1 MQSKVAILVA
11 IIVGV
16 IAVVLIHLYL
26 QRGEDETVVVLKA
39 VKNLK
44 EGTILKKGYFEG
56 KEISSKAFSKRHH
69 VTPSKFLD
77 MEGQKLIYACRKG
90 DLLATIDTESVES
103 LAIERSIPEE
113 GRRYVPVQ
121 VSYAGGAAGLMRKG
135 DHVDLVVV
143 QRLSSTVDTRGGQG
157 RGEDLKI
164 TVLRNVIVRELV
176 GERSRR
182 FGDEGGYYSTFA
194 VDLSTSQAIIL
205 AAIQNRATFVLL
217 QRNKHEPAGKES
229 IEMNMYSTSLVDA
242 IDKMAELLAA
252 DTPASGDGLETS
264 PVIP

>member
-26 QRGEDETVVVLKA
+26 QRGEDETVLVLKA
-39 VKNLK
+39 VKDLK
-44 EGTILKKGYFEG
+44 EGTILKKAYFEEQ
-56 KEISSKAFSKRHH
+56 EIPSKAYSKRHH
-69 VTPSKFLD
+69 VTPSVFRA
-77 MEGQKLIYACRKG
+77 MEGQKLIREYRKG
-90 DLLATIDTESVES
+90 DFLSIADAASVES
-103 LAIERSIPEE
+103 LAIERPTPEE

-121 VSYAGGAAGLMRKG
+121 VSYASGAAGLMRKG

-143 QRLSSTVDTRGGQG
+143 QRLSPTVDPRGGQG

-176 GERSRR
+176 GERSRL

-194 VDLSTSQAIIL
+194 VDLSTAQAIIL
-205 AAIQNRATFVLL
+205 AAVQNRATFVLL
-217 QRNKHEPAGKES
+217 QRNRHEPAGKES
-229 IEMNMYSTSLVDA
+229 IEMTMYSTSLVDA
-242 IDKMAELLAA
+242 IDRMAELLAA
-252 DTPASGDGLETS
+252 DTPASGDGFETL
-264 PVIP
+264 PVVP